1 MFYDAQMETSG
12 EQPRRRGYGQYCAVA
27 SALDVVGERWTL
39 LIVRDLFL
47 GPKRYTDLR
56 AGLPG
61 IATDLLT
68 ARLRTLEGAGL
79 VHRRTLPKPAPAT
92 VYELTDRGRLL
103 GPALGALA
111 QVGFAFLDEPGDDT
125 HMPPERLVL
134 ALRAAFVATAVPD
147 HRATYQLELDD
158 EAFYLAVDGDDIAV
172 APGSAPHP
180 TLTLGTR
187 PVTLTRLLRGT
198 TDPDDAIASGD
209 LRLQGSR
216 SSLDDFLA
224 AFALRAAKRGESGA
238 TVPARIVEGR
248 ADHGKDRDERE
259 R

>member
-1 MFYDAQMETSG
+1 MVRMETSV

-79 VHRRTLPKPAPAT
+79 VQRRTLPKPAPAT

-111 QVGFAFLDEPGDDT
+111 RVGFAFLDEPGEGT

-134 ALRAAFVATAVPD
+134 ALRAAFDAGAVLD
-147 HRATYQLELDD
+147 HRATYQLHLDD
-158 EAFYLAVDGDDIAV
+158 EPFYLLVDGAEIDV
-172 APGSAPHP
+172 APGSAPRAD
-180 TLTLGTR
+180 LTLRTD
-187 PVTLTRLLRGT
+187 PITLTRLLRA
-198 TDPDDAIASGD
+198 TDSPDDAVADGT
-209 LRLQGSR
+209 LELEGSPGA
-216 SSLDDFLA
+216 LDDFLA
-224 AFALRAAKRGESGA
+224 AFALRS
-238 TVPARIVEGR
+238 R
-248 ADHGKDRDERE
+248 A
-259 R
+259 

>member
-1 MFYDAQMETSG
+1 MVYDVWVETSG
-12 EQPRRRGYGQYCAVA
+12 DQPRRRGYGQYCAVA

-68 ARLRTLEGAGL
+68 ARLRTLEGASL
-79 VHRRTLPKPAPAT
+79 VQRRTLPKPAPAT

-111 QVGFAFLDEPGDDT
+111 QVGFAFLGEPNDDT
-125 HMPPERLVL
+125 NMPPERLVL
-134 ALRAAFVATAVPD
+134 ALRAAFDAGAVPD
-147 HRATYQLELDD
+147 HRATYQLQLDD
-158 EAFYLAVDGDDIAV
+158 EAFYLAVDGDEIDV
-172 APGSAPHP
+172 APGSAPHA
-180 TLTLGTR
+180 TLTLRTS
-187 PVTLTRLLRGT
+187 PVTLTRVLRA
-198 TDPDDAIASGD
+198 TDPGDAIARGD
-209 LRLQGSR
+209 LRLEGSR

-224 AFALRAAKRGESGA
+224 AFALQPRA
-238 TVPARIVEGR
+238 
-248 ADHGKDRDERE
+248 
-259 R
+259 

>member
-1 MFYDAQMETSG
+1 MVRMETSV

-79 VHRRTLPKPAPAT
+79 VQRRTLPKPAPAT

-111 QVGFAFLDEPGDDT
+111 QVGFAFLDEPAADT

-134 ALRAAFVATAVPD
+134 ALRAAFDAGAVPD
-147 HRATYQLELDD
+147 HRATYQLHLDD
-158 EAFYLAVDGDDIAV
+158 EPFYLAVDGAEIDV
-172 APGSAPHP
+172 APGSAPHAD
-180 TLTLGTR
+180 LTLRTD
-187 PVTLTRLLRGT
+187 PITLTRLLWGT
-198 TDPDDAIASGD
+198 TAPGGAVADGT
-209 LRLQGSR
+209 LQLEGR
-216 SSLDDFLA
+216 PGALDHFLA
-224 AFALRAAKRGESGA
+224 AFALRS
-238 TVPARIVEGR
+238 R
-248 ADHGKDRDERE
+248 A
-259 R
+259 

>member
-1 MFYDAQMETSG
+1 MVYDGFVETSG
-12 EQPRRRGYGQYCAVA
+12 ERPRRRGYSQYCAVA

-68 ARLRTLEGAGL
+68 ARLRTLEGSGL
-79 VHRRTLPKPAPAT
+79 VQRRTLPKPAPAT

-111 QVGFAFLDEPGDDT
+111 RVGFAFLDEPRDDT

-134 ALRAAFVATAVPD
+134 ALRAAFDATVVAD
-147 HRATYQLELDD
+147 HRATYQLLLDD
-158 EAFYLAVDGDDIAV
+158 EAFYLAVDGSEIDV
-172 APGSAPHP
+172 APGITPHA
-180 TLTLGTR
+180 TLTLSTS
-187 PVTLTRLLRGT
+187 PVTLTRLLRR
-198 TDPDDAIASGD
+198 TDPDDAIARGD
-209 LRLQGSR
+209 LRLEGRR

-224 AFALRAAKRGESGA
+224 AFALQPRA
-238 TVPARIVEGR
+238 
-248 ADHGKDRDERE
+248 
-259 R
+259 

>member
-1 MFYDAQMETSG
+1 METSG

-27 SALDVVGERWTL
+27 RALDVVGERWTL

-79 VHRRTLPKPAPAT
+79 VQRRTLPKPAPAT

-111 QVGFAFLDEPGDDT
+111 QVGFAYLDEPGDDT

-134 ALRAAFVATAVPD
+134 ALRAAFDATAVPD
-147 HRATYQLELDD
+147 HRATYQLQLDD
-158 EAFYLAVDGDDIAV
+158 EAFYLVVGGSEIDV
-172 APGSAPHP
+172 APGSTPHA
-180 TLTLGTR
+180 TLTLSTS

-198 TDPDDAIASGD
+198 DPDDAIARGD
-209 LRLQGSR
+209 LRLEGRR

-224 AFALRAAKRGESGA
+224 AFGLQPRA
-238 TVPARIVEGR
+238 
-248 ADHGKDRDERE
+248 
-259 R
+259 

>member
-1 MFYDAQMETSG
+1 MLKRTYE
-12 EQPRRRGYGQYCAVA
+12 GQNCSIAR
-27 SALDVVGERWTL
+27 ALELVGERWTL

-79 VHRRTLPKPAPAT
+79 VQRRTLPKPAPAT

-125 HMPPERLVL
+125 HVPPERLVL
-134 ALRAAFVATAVPD
+134 ALRAAFDATAVPD
-147 HRATYQLELDD
+147 HRATYQLQLDD
-158 EAFYLAVDGDDIAV
+158 EAFYLAVDGDKINV
-172 APGSAPHP
+172 APGSAPHA
-180 TLTLGTR
+180 TLSLRTS
-187 PVTLTRLLRGT
+187 PVTLTRVLRG

-209 LRLQGSR
+209 LRLEGGR

-224 AFALRAAKRGESGA
+224 AFALQPRA
-238 TVPARIVEGR
+238 
-248 ADHGKDRDERE
+248 
-259 R
+259 

>member
-1 MFYDAQMETSG
+1 MVYDALVETSG

-27 SALDVVGERWTL
+27 GALDVVGERWTL

-79 VHRRTLPKPAPAT
+79 VQRRTLPKPAPAT

-103 GPALGALA
+103 GPALAALA
-111 QVGFAFLDEPGDDT
+111 RVGLAFLGEPGDDT

-134 ALRAAFVATAVPD
+134 ALRAAFDPGAAAPG
-147 HRATYQLELDD
+147 HRATYQLHLDD
-158 EAFYLAVDGDDIAV
+158 ETFFLSVDGADIDV
-172 APGSAPHP
+172 ARGTAPEADLILRTDP
-180 TLTLGTR
+180 I
-187 PVTLTRLLRGT
+187 TLTRLLRATTTPDVSLADGT
-198 TDPDDAIASGD
+198 
-209 LRLQGSR
+209 LQLEGR
-216 SSLDDFLA
+216 RGALDDFFA
-224 AFALRAAKRGESGA
+224 AFALRSR
-238 TVPARIVEGR
+238 V
-248 ADHGKDRDERE
+248 
-259 R
+259 

>member
-1 MFYDAQMETSG
+1 MVYDAGVETSG
-12 EQPRRRGYGQYCAVA
+12 EPARRRSYRQYCAVA

-68 ARLRTLEGAGL
+68 ARLRTLESAGL
-79 VHRRTLPKPAPAT
+79 VQRRKLPKPAPAT

-111 QVGFAFLDEPGDDT
+111 QVGLSFLDEPGDDA

-134 ALRAAFVATAVPD
+134 ALRAAFDATAVPD
-147 HRATYQLELDD
+147 HRATYQLQFDD
-158 EAFYLAVDGDDIAV
+158 EAFYLAVDGDEIDV
-172 APGSAPHP
+172 APGIAPHP
-180 TLTLGTR
+180 ALTLATR

-198 TDPDDAIASGD
+198 TDPDDAIAGGD
-209 LRLQGSR
+209 LRMEGSR
-216 SSLDDFLA
+216 SALGDFLA
-224 AFALRAAKRGESGA
+224 AFALCSRA
-238 TVPARIVEGR
+238 
-248 ADHGKDRDERE
+248 
-259 R
+259 